1 VSPGALTEGEG
12 EGAAPPEQARLIRV
26 AVVYALPERQYQV
39 ELELPA
45 GATVGDALAAVAD
58 REPFADLDLAAVP
71 VGIFGER
78 VAAERLLDDHDRL
91 EIYRPLLLDPLEA
104 RRRRSRAQPSSITS
118 GGTSGGVI

>member
-1 VSPGALTEGEG
+1 MSPGAVT
-12 EGAAPPEQARLIRV
+12 EGAARLNRV

-71 VGIFGER
+71 VGVYGER
-78 VAAERLLDDHDRL
+78 VTAERLLDDHDRL

-104 RRRRSRAQPSSITS
+104 RRRRSRVQPSSITS

>member
-1 VSPGALTEGEG
+1 LTEGEG

-104 RRRRSRAQPSSITS
+104 RRRRSRAQLSSIMS